1 MTARKRPEIPKI
13 DFERLRLRYSE
24 DPVALEL
31 IDQFEA
37 SFAAS
42 KHIVAWF
49 DMVGMSPIGWEPTDF
64 EIRHSSGDVARM
76 TIQLVNIGRAR

>member
-1 MTARKRPEIPKI
+1 MGKNRPEIRKI
-13 DFERLRLRYSE
+13 DFERLRE
-24 DPVALEL
+24 VFQDQPVVLEL
-31 IDQFEA
+31 ISEFET
-37 SFAAS
+37 SFAIS

-76 TIQLVNIGRAR
+76 TIQLLNTGIR

>member
-37 SFAAS
+37 SFAVS

-49 DMVGMSPIGWEPTDF
+49 DMIGMSPIGWEPTSFDV
-64 EIRHSSGDVARM
+64 RHEATDLPRM
-76 TIQLVNIGRAR
+76 TMELVNIGRAR